1 MSPQAPTPQDT
12 ILTRLQEPLVMQPA
26 DATTFRLGI
35 VLNGTVS
42 AGAWTAGVLDFLFE
56 ALDAW
61 EAAKRA
67 GEDVPRHNVRI
78 DILGGASGGGVCAAL
93 LARAATCRFRHAQTA
108 AGALGNPFWQVWVE
122 HLDIEA
128 MLGTKDLEKPAALA
142 ASMLDGWAI
151 DRAGEILL
159 DWGPG
164 TTPGVSPLEAPRG
177 WLADP
182 FRVLLTLT
190 NLRGVPYGIDFAPA
204 AAADGDATP
213 PPRVS
218 YYVDHAD
225 HALFAF
231 PLRSGAAPRDL
242 DLRGDEW
249 LVGPDFARDRAD
261 WERFAEYAK
270 ATGAFPGGFPPRRL
284 ERPAEHYRWRAALL
298 PGWTDSQ
305 GVAHPPR
312 PRLRTP
318 RWEALPPERRP
329 DGGTYVFDCV
339 DGGALNNQPVELVSI
354 ALSGLGRS
362 LERDEKR
369 ARAAVLLI
377 DPFAAVPEV
386 PLPAAEGLDLLGVAG
401 GLINAW
407 KSQARFATS
416 DLLLAL
422 EDDVGSR
429 FLLTAGR
436 KTPRSGETLWGGDAL
451 ASAGLGAFLGFLDR
465 DFRVHDYLLGR
476 KNCRDYLESHFVLDE
491 SNPLFDGL
499 ATRKPGVAQE
509 YRGRAPGTLQIIPLV
524 AGPCAPQPQPEWPA
538 GRSWTGNLEP
548 RIRARLR
555 HVATRLAEGHGVGS
569 LAATLATYLAAKK
582 GAAAIAQQIRKGLDE
597 VERPR

>member
-1 MSPQAPTPQDT
+1 MTPDA
-12 ILTRLQEPLVMQPA
+12 ILARLQKPLVTQPA

-42 AGAWTAGVLDFLFE
+42 AGAWTAGVLDFLIE

-67 GEDVPRHNVRI
+67 GEDVPRHSVRL

-108 AGALGNPFWQVWVE
+108 AGAPGNPFWQLWVE
-122 HLDIEA
+122 QLDIEA
-128 MLGTKDLEKPAALA
+128 MLGARDLEDPAALA
-142 ASMLDGWAI
+142 ASVLDGWAI
-151 DRAGEILL
+151 EQAGSLLL

-164 TTPGVSPLEAPRG
+164 TPGVSALETPRA

-182 FRVLLTLT
+182 FRVLVTLT
-190 NLRGVPYGIDFAPA
+190 NLRGVPYGIDFAPPA
-204 AAADGDATP
+204 ATP
-213 PPRVS
+213 GGAAPRPRAS
-218 YYVDHAD
+218 HYVDHAD

-231 PLRSGAAPRDL
+231 PLRRDAAPDSL

-249 LVGPDFARDRAD
+249 LVGPDFARDRAE
-261 WERFAEYAK
+261 WARFAEYAK
-270 ATGAFPGGFPPRRL
+270 ATGAFPSGFPPRRL

-298 PGWTDSQ
+298 PGWTDAR
-305 GVAHPPR
+305 GVVHPPR
-312 PRLRTP
+312 ARLRTP

-329 DGGTYVFDCV
+329 DGGRYVFDCV
-339 DGGALNNQPVELVSI
+339 DGGALNNQPVELVRI
-354 ALSGLGRS
+354 ALAGLGNS
-362 LERDEKR
+362 LERDGKA

-377 DPFAAVPEV
+377 DPFAAAPEA
-386 PLPAAEGLDLLGVAG
+386 PLPATQGLDLLGVAG
-401 GLINAW
+401 GLIGAW

-422 EDDVGSR
+422 EEGVGSR

-436 KTPRSGETLWGGDAL
+436 KTPDGGTLWGGEAL

-465 DFRVHDYLLGR
+465 DLRVHDYLLGR
-476 KNCRDYLESHFVLDE
+476 RNCRDYLASHFVLDE
-491 SNPLFDGL
+491 ANPLFGGL
-499 ATRKPGVAQE
+499 AARAPGLASE

-524 AGPCAPQPQPEWPA
+524 AGPRAPLPQPEWPA
-538 GRSWTGNLEP
+538 GRTWTGGLEA

-555 HVATRLAEGHGVGS
+555 RVADRLAEGQGVGVLAR
-569 LAATLATYLAAKK
+569 LAARLAAGR
-582 GAAAIAQQIRKGLDE
+582 GAEAIARQIRRGLHE